1 MATILEEPGTDRRIA
16 SLAAEAPGD
25 VVHSHHYN
33 TALHR
38 AVLDNEKID
47 GRGILE
53 RAAAEVAYQRV
64 FEHLARR
71 RKVDEPAQLR
81 AVDEVFRAA
90 GLGSLN
96 LSGVSREGGAV
107 VASASHHAIG
117 WHLKLGRADRPV
129 CVQVGGF
136 LSGALTA
143 VFGRSYEVVETHCAA
158 VKGAECRFAVRL
170 AKEPVDLSPQ
180 VLYPLPR
187 RVPVPEHTQG
197 TPVDEAA
204 AADAV
209 LPPLAVAEDG
219 TMQGLGGYL
228 TRFGA
233 EYYNKVSFRYEREV
247 PRALG
252 SKYTNLPSIVLT
264 EAGHQ
269 CGFHTLGGLTKGEGW
284 LRDVAP
290 RLINREDWLYALLGV
305 VNRLGWGAWR
315 VESLVPGERLTLR
328 VYDSYEGL
336 GYRLHNGRADKP
348 RCYHARGVAAALM
361 NLVYVGDFS
370 SSPALTPSYYNQL
383 FRSPLSYRALETR
396 CRAFD
401 DPFCEFVVNPM
412 SPSLGS
418 LQLGP

>member
-1 MATILEEPGTDRRIA
+1 MATILEEVPTSRKIA
-16 SLAAEAPGD
+16 SLAASAPGD
-25 VVHSHHYN
+25 VVHSHHYT

-38 AVLDNEKID
+38 AILENEKID
-47 GRGILE
+47 GRAIVE

-64 FEHLARR
+64 FEYLARN
-71 RKVDEPAQLR
+71 KTQDVPAQLR
-81 AVDEVFRAA
+81 AVDEVFRAG
-90 GLGSLN
+90 GLGSLD
-96 LSGVSREGGAV
+96 LSGVTSEGGSV
-107 VASASHHAIG
+107 VAASSHHAIG
-117 WHLKLGRADRPV
+117 WHLKLGRAAHPV
-129 CVQVGGF
+129 CAQVAGF
-136 LSGALTA
+136 ISGALTA
-143 VFGRSYEVVETHCAA
+143 VFGRSYEVVETRCAA
-158 VKGAECRFAVRL
+158 VKGSECRFEVRQ

-187 RVPVPEHTQG
+187 RVPVPEHTEG
-197 TPVDEAA
+197 SPVDEAA

-209 LPPLAVAEDG
+209 LPPLRAGDDG
-219 TMQGLGGYL
+219 TMQALGGYL
-228 TRFGA
+228 SHFA
-233 EYYNKVSFRYEREV
+233 ADYYNKVSFRFEREV
-247 PRALG
+247 PRVLG
-252 SKYTNLPSIVLT
+252 SKYANLPSLVLT

-284 LRDVAP
+284 IREVAP

-315 VESLVPGERLTLR
+315 VESLVPRQRLTLR

-348 RCYHARGVAAALM
+348 RCFHARGVAAALM
-361 NLVYVGDFS
+361 NLVYVGDFAA
-370 SSPALTPSYYNQL
+370 SPALTPSYYNQL

-401 DPFCEFVVNPM
+401 DPYCEFVVNPM

-418 LQLGP
+418 LQLVP